1 MCFLLFIISMM
12 TDSNKIRLES
22 VRSQIREFPA
32 GPGVYFMKDRA
43 GLVLYIG
50 KATNLK
56 DRAGSYFQP
65 SADLAN
71 SRGPKIVEMVS
82 RVVEVSYLECESEV
96 DAILHE
102 ARLIKDIHPPY
113 NTRQLDD
120 KTFPYIEITTA
131 EDFPAVYLTRTP
143 AKSSKLYGP
152 FTSISEVRRVVQ
164 VLQRIFRFRTCHQE
178 IQSDNPNLRF
188 NRPCILHSIK
198 QCSGPCGGKI
208 SKEAYAADIKRLK
221 QFMES
226 KRSLVL
232 KQLYKEMQEHSLNLN
247 FEDAARLRDEI
258 KAIESLNDRGKVDEH
273 VQPELFQS
281 DPLEGLHNLEELLE
295 KPAGSIRIIE
305 GYDIAH
311 IQGTNTVASQV
322 CFIDGRP
329 FKNGYRRYKIK
340 TVSGIDDFASMA
352 EVMTRRLS
360 KADPD
365 DDLFPDLILIDGGL
379 GQLNAAREIVSLVKI
394 NQPAIISLAKR
405 EEEIYIPGRE
415 KPVKL
420 SRHNPA
426 LRLLQF
432 IRDEAHRFAQHYFHI
447 LQKRNL

>member
-1 MCFLLFIISMM
+1 MA
-12 TDSNKIRLES
+12 DSDSYRLEA
-22 VRSQIREFPA
+22 VRSQIREFPTS
-32 GPGVYFMKDRA
+32 PGVYIMKDRA

-50 KATNLK
+50 KATNLR

-65 SADLAN
+65 SADLSN

-82 RVVEVSYLECESEV
+82 KVIDITYLECDSEV
-96 DAILHE
+96 DAILQE

-113 NTRQLDD
+113 NTRQMDD
-120 KTFPYIEITTA
+120 KTFPYIELTKTD
-131 EDFPAVYLTRTP
+131 DFPAVYLTRTP
-143 AKSSKLYGP
+143 DKKSKLYGP
-152 FTSISEVRRVVQ
+152 FTSISEVRRVIQ
-164 VLQRIFRFRTCHQE
+164 VLQRIFRFRTCHKE
-178 IQSDNPNLRF
+178 IFSSDSKLRF

-198 QCSGPCGGKI
+198 QCSGPCAGLIDKD
-208 SKEAYAADIKRLK
+208 SYAADIKRLK
-221 QFMES
+221 QFMDS

-232 KQLYKEMQEHSLNLN
+232 KQLQSEMQQASANLD
-247 FEDAARLRDEI
+247 FEQAARLRDEI

-273 VQPELFQS
+273 VQPELFQIE
-281 DPLEGLHNLEELLE
+281 PEEGVRNLELILG
-295 KPAGSIRIIE
+295 KDPGSIRVIE

-340 TVSGIDDFASMA
+340 TVAGIDDFASMA
-352 EVMTRRLS
+352 EVMTRRFS

-365 DDLFPDLILIDGGL
+365 DDLFPDLVLIDGGL
-379 GQLNAAREIVSLVKI
+379 GQLNSALEIVSQVPV

-405 EEEIYIPGRE
+405 EEEVYVPGLE
-415 KPVKL
+415 KPIRI
-420 SRHNPA
+420 SRHDPA

>member
-1 MCFLLFIISMM
+1 M
-12 TDSNKIRLES
+12 TENQQTRLEAI
-22 VRSQIREFPA
+22 RSQIREFPA
-32 GPGVYFMKDRA
+32 GPGVYFMKDQA
-43 GLVLYIG
+43 GVVLYVG
-50 KATNLK
+50 KATNLR

-71 SRGPKIVEMVS
+71 SRGPKIVEMIGK
-82 RVVEVSYLECESEV
+82 VVEVSFLACESEV
-96 DAILHE
+96 NAILQE

-131 EDFPAVYLTRTP
+131 DDFPAVYLTRTP
-143 AKSSKLYGP
+143 AKGSKLYGP

-164 VLQRIFRFRTCHQE
+164 VLQRIFRFRTCHLE
-178 IQSDNPNLRF
+178 ISQGDPKLRF

-198 QCSGPCGGKI
+198 QCSGPCAGRI
-208 SKEAYAADIKRLK
+208 SADSYAADIKRLR
-221 QFMES
+221 QFMDS

-232 KQLYKEMQEHSLNLN
+232 KQLYKEMQQQSESMN
-247 FEDAARLRDEI
+247 FEEAARLRDEI

-273 VQPELFQS
+273 VQPELFQIE
-281 DPLEGLHNLEELLE
+281 PQEGLRKLEQLLD
-295 KPAGSIRIIE
+295 KPTGSIRVIE

-311 IQGTNTVASQV
+311 IQGSNTVASQV

-352 EVMTRRLS
+352 EVMTRRLV

-365 DDLFPDLILIDGGL
+365 DELFPNLILIDGGL
-379 GQLNAAREIVSLVKI
+379 GQLNAAREIVNMVPV
-394 NQPAIISLAKR
+394 NRPTIISLAKR
-405 EEEIYIPGRE
+405 EEEIYIPERE
-415 KPVKL
+415 RPIKL
-420 SRHNPA
+420 SRHDPA
-426 LRLLQF
+426 LRLLQY

-447 LQKRNL
+447 LQKKNL